1 MTITLNTL
9 TTALN
14 EATADCYVCVSD
26 DTILALRN
34 ALVDIAKSNENGNY
48 LVNVDDDTDDSKHY
62 VADLMLTKACNI
74 ASDFLNQV
82 RFCSTTLLKES
93 DLNYENIAWKAINW
107 FNESKEEPVAAPRL

>member
-9 TTALN
+9 TSALA

-26 DTILALRN
+26 DTILSLRN
-34 ALVDIAKSNENGNY
+34 ALVEISKSSENGGY
-48 LVNVDDDTDDSKHY
+48 AVHVEDDTDDSKHY

-74 ASDFLNQV
+74 ASQLMVDAKSYSNITI
-82 RFCSTTLLKES
+82 RES

-107 FNESKEEPVAAPRL
+107 VNEK